1 MKKALSIVLV
11 LMLVLVGLTACKT
24 TTPEQGDTTTT
35 DLSGTY
41 DIVVWVSEID
51 GVKDLTIAQ
60 IDAFEEANPGI
71 VINATVE
78 GVSEGESATQM
89 ITSVNFAEIISAY
102 TVYAPVMMTVVSSL
116 R

>member
-11 LMLVLVGLTACKT
+11 LMLVLLGLTACKT

-51 GVKDLTIAQ
+51 GV
-60 IDAFEEANPGI
+60 
-71 VINATVE
+71 
-78 GVSEGESATQM
+78 
-89 ITSVNFAEIISAY
+89 
-102 TVYAPVMMTVVSSL
+102 
-116 R
+116 